1 MKILITGSSGF
12 VGQNLV
18 NDFIHK
24 YSVYTKSYRYN
35 KSQKIEFNQD
45 VIIHL
50 SGKAHDL
57 NGNSALSEYLDA
69 NFKLTKQLYDGFI
82 NCETSQTFIFISS
95 VKAVSDSHVGALT
108 EKSIPNP
115 KTDYGKSKLA
125 AENYILGKKLPKN
138 KRYFILRPCMIHG
151 PKNKGNLNLMYLQ
164 IKKKPLWPLGSYEN
178 KRSFLSIENFIF
190 VINQI
195 INDPEIKS
203 GIYNIADDDPIST
216 NNLVSLIS
224 ESLSFNPTILKIPK
238 PIIRILSIFG
248 DYTKLTINSVRL
260 KKLTEDYVVCNKK
273 ITEAMKKKLPIN
285 TEEGLL
291 KTFKSFNNK
300 F

>member
-24 YSVYTKSYRYN
+24 YSIYTESFRYN

-57 NGNSALSEYLDA
+57 NGTSDLSEYFDA
-69 NFKLTKQLYDGFI
+69 NFKLTKQLYDAFI

-95 VKAVSDSHVGALT
+95 VKAVSDSHEGALT
-108 EKSIPNP
+108 ENSIPNP

-151 PKNKGNLNLMYLQ
+151 PKNKGNLNLLYLQ

-178 KRSFLSIENFIF
+178 KKSFLSINNFIF
-190 VINQI
+190 VIDQI

-216 NNLVSLIS
+216 NKLVSLIF
-224 ESLSFNPTILKIPK
+224 ESLSLNPTILNIPK
-238 PIIRILSIFG
+238 PIIKVLATFG
-248 DYTKLTINSVRL
+248 DYTKSTINSDRL
-260 KKLTEDYVVCNKK
+260 KKLTEDYEVCNKK
-273 ITEAMKKKLPIN
+273 IIRAIKKKLPTN
-285 TEEGLL
+285 TKDGLL